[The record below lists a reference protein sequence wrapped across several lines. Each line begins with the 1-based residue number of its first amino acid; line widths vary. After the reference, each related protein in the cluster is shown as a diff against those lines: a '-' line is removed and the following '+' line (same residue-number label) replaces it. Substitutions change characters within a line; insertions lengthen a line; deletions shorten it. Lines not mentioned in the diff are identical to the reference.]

1 VARFDDDFIPTFDSN
16 GLLNSQMDSLA
27 EEPHEETEEEI
38 RILKSS
44 EVLQHLA
51 ELSKFQLLNGI
62 DSNTVYDFKSVAY
75 DAIASCK
82 KQSLITDYL
91 IKN

>member
-1 VARFDDDFIPTFDSN
+1 VTRFDDDFIPTLDAN

-51 ELSKFQLLNGI
+51 ELSKF
-62 DSNTVYDFKSVAY
+62 
-75 DAIASCK
+75 
-82 KQSLITDYL
+82 
-91 IKN
+91 